1 MGTGLFGCNPIPK
14 SGAFTLM
21 PVIPAKAGTQ
31 GFQSLAPGSPL
42 SRGRRIW
49 LSAGFPDS
57 LLRRCD
63 GISLTRLSG
72 SVPPPSGPARRLPAG
87 PGGPGLLILRVLR
100 RLLDER
106 RNLFGARLVDRVACA
121 LDLDHVAVGARGIEP
136 LQVGIDDLVRVRH
149 ERPARLHPP
158 GRISDRGGEHAR
170 RRQHLGVRLELGLLR
185 RQVGR
190 EGFREGDRIEIRV
203 AVRCFLDRVR
213 LARGTRKALS
223 VRCLGLTRVRCV
235 RRDKDEPDDMRV
247 GSGLRN
253 DGATIAVCDQDARAW
268 LQVDDPLGRGH
279 IVLQRGQWLL
289 NEADVIAVPY
299 EDLVD
304 RLPTGAINPGTVNE
318 DDVLCRGG
326 HGWYALGCKEGRQQ
340 SPGGDAGTDGLEQ
353 HCTSP
358 VLSLMLPARWAA
370 RSAGLQDLAHPR
382 LDPVGMRGSRT

>member
-14 SGAFTLM
+14 SGALTLM

-87 PGGPGLLILRVLR
+87 PDGPGLLILRVLR

-149 ERPARLHPP
+149 DPAALPKAFAADLPPEQAEFEAHAQMLTAAGVFTAPVTDPAWKVKPSWALVADADEIINPDLERFYA
-158 GRISDRGGEHAR
+158 
-170 RRQHLGVRLELGLLR
+170 
-185 RQVGR
+185 
-190 EGFREGDRIEIRV
+190 
-203 AVRCFLDRVR
+203 
-213 LARGTRKALS
+213 
-223 VRCLGLTRVRCV
+223 
-235 RRDKDEPDDMRV
+235 
-247 GSGLRN
+247 
-253 DGATIAVCDQDARAW
+253 ARAHSR
-268 LQVDDPLGRGH
+268 V
-279 IVLQRGQWLL
+279 VVV
-289 NEADVIAVPY
+289 N
-299 EDLVD
+299 
-304 RLPTGAINPGTVNE
+304 GAS
-318 DDVLCRGG
+318 
-326 HGWYALGCKEGRQQ
+326 H
-340 SPGGDAGTDGLEQ
+340 S
-353 HCTSP
+353 
-358 VLSLMLPARWAA
+358 A
-370 RSAGLQDLAHPR
+370 RSEEHTSELQ
-382 LDPVGMRGSRT
+382 SQS